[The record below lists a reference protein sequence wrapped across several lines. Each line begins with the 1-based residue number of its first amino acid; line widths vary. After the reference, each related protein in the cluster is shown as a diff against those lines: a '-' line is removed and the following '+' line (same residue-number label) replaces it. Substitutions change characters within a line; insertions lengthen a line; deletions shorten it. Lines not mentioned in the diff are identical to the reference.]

1 MTKITDL
8 TTKVTNGGTSERGRL
23 SADEYN
29 TLLSA
34 VQSHEE
40 SIASLEES
48 TIKNCGYFLTLE
60 ALQQAYPK
68 AGAGSK
74 AFVGANYPYAIYLW
88 DDSASAWVDS
98 GATGGE
104 ETVKLED
111 YYTKENVDEKVAEL
125 ESEVSPLMTEKVDYT
140 EYKGKFIST
149 TLEWITSSSPVAYS
163 SPILVKR
170 GERMNAKLTGSTSMC
185 VMAKADADGN
195 LLDKLYLG
203 NNSEEN
209 YLYEAHE
216 DSYIVICYY
225 YTTEYDIVKTSL
237 LSNIYNKIDNAVDAF
252 NNTMEKYELQPA
264 ITQGFFINSSLQP
277 QATSGTFCYTEPI
290 LVKAYSTL
298 IAKIYSSSISI
309 SLAKSDE
316 YGNLLEAIRKG
327 NGEEQEIHYTPQED
341 TYVVM
346 SYNWY
351 YDAAFSVVNY
361 LSDELAK
368 MANSINTATK
378 DNGISEIFA
387 FKEIHP
393 IENNGKFFTY
403 DGNILTTSQP
413 FCITE
418 PIKLEAGDA
427 ILITASSSAICSLV
441 TEVTKEGDFIKSLVV
456 GDNNEI
462 SKGFIAPSPMYV
474 SLSYN
479 YDNSKKITL
488 GTTRGRG
495 YVASIISMTDL
506 EDRYYDYAQ
515 KAYFAGNGIWK
526 SKTIEIADN
535 AMITFGT
542 QSPVV
547 SSNTALLTFLNAEGD
562 YITHVKGFSQTSLRL
577 DGSITAP
584 FGTRYIVV
592 QNTSAYINQTTI
604 IISTPTTTSV
614 NDRYDTFRDLV
625 YNYTQEGRVGV
636 SAKLY
641 ANAVDLHIPMRKEEG
656 LTYPFFDVNTAISQ
670 YETEDKRVL
679 TDGLLQQCGA
689 EISFSPE
696 DSNYTRIVIGKDSE
710 DIFYV
715 AYLEAQ
721 GKNGS
726 SAQRKLEY
734 TADFKEFKT
743 LWKDSTLS
751 QGEGLIVPNIGNI
764 KPLQIREMADG
775 SLIVAVDFYDFS
787 ESGTDNAGN
796 KGANSY
802 LGYFRINAEKTSIVQ
817 CVGIDLQGKESKVI
831 GTHEAL
837 NGYYVKAGC
846 YDWHM
851 SVHGSKILVSEYGS
865 RDPLTDWGRVWYS
878 EDNGLT
884 WREVFRAID
893 HYQDGVGE
901 ETITQTHIHGVMID
915 TYTDNLFVIAG
926 ENNSNIFYSS
936 DKGKIWQVIPIR
948 RQLLDNQNL
957 TYMQVVNGMPFK
969 NCIIFGSDLM
979 NFGGFL
985 RLNRLKDGGFSELEY
1000 AYAAYPFKYAGT
1012 KYCAGGA
1019 YRRDMSTPFLMCITR
1034 ENMES
1039 TESANEGLMQSH
1051 LGRIVASY
1059 DGYKFYEIWKD
1070 DTYGSHSVIVKGE
1083 QAARN
1088 FCYCTRDMTAWLCNN
1103 GNLVLK
1109 YAGREHVY
1117 LGSTDYTA
1125 GYGDFCSRVKIFK
1138 KVENLLK

>member
-1 MTKITDL
+1 MKLNSIPKSGLWDGIVDFINENFSKID
-8 TTKVTNGGTSERGRL
+8 TS
-23 SADEYN
+23 
-29 TLLSA
+29 
-34 VQSHEE
+34 VE
-40 SIASLEES
+40 SLKDA
-48 TIKNCGYFLTLE
+48 TVKNCGYFSTLE

-74 AFVGANYPYAIYLW
+74 AYVGTNYPYAIYLW
-88 DDSASAWVDS
+88 NTASSAWVDS
-98 GATGGE
+98 GTTGGE
-104 ETVKLED
+104 ENVKLED
-111 YYTKENVDEKVAEL
+111 FYTKTETDEKITEL

-149 TLEWITSSSPVAYS
+149 TLGWETSSSPVAYS
-163 SPILVKR
+163 SPILVKK
-170 GERMNAKLTGSTSMC
+170 GERLVAKLTGSNVIC
-185 VMAKADADGN
+185 VMAKSDSEGN
-195 LLDKLYLG
+195 LLEKIYLG
-203 NNSEEN
+203 DGTTHN
-209 YLYEAHE
+209 YLYEPKE
-216 DSYIVICYY
+216 DTYVIICYY
-225 YTTEYDIVKTSL
+225 YTAVYSVVKSPILSSVYNDITEARIIYDKA
-237 LSNIYNKIDNAVDAF
+237 IDR
-252 NNTMEKYELQPA
+252 TELHPA
-264 ITQGFFINSSLQP
+264 TTQGFFINSSLQP
-277 QATSGTFCYTEPI
+277 QSTSGTYCYTEPI
-290 LVKAYSTL
+290 LIKAYSTL
-298 IAKIYSSSISI
+298 IAKIYSSAISI
-309 SLAKSDE
+309 SLAKSDAH
-316 YGNLLEAIRKG
+316 GNLLEVIEKG
-327 NGEEQEIHYTPQED
+327 NGEEQEIRYTPKED

-351 YDAAFSVVNY
+351 YDATFSVVGY
-361 LSDELAK
+361 LSDELVK
-368 MANSINTATK
+368 MANSINTASK
-378 DNGISEIFA
+378 ANGISEIFS

-393 IENNGKFFTY
+393 IENNGKFVTY

-427 ILITASSSAICSLV
+427 ILITASSSSITSLI
-441 TEVTKEGDFIKSLVV
+441 TEVTKQGEFIKSLVV
-456 GDNNEI
+456 GDYNEI

-479 YDNSKKITL
+479 YDYSKKIAL

-506 EDRYYDYAQ
+506 EDRYYDYSQ

-562 YITHVKGFSQTSLRL
+562 YITHVKGYSQTSLRL
-577 DGSITAP
+577 EGVITAP
-584 FGTRYIVV
+584 FGSKYVVV

-604 IISTPTTTSV
+604 IISTPHSV
-614 NDRYDTFRDLV
+614 SPSDRYDSFNDMMYRCP
-625 YNYTQEGRVGV
+625 QEGRVGV
-636 SAKLY
+636 SVKLY
-641 ANAVDLHIPMRKEEG
+641 ANTNNLHIPMRKEEG

-679 TDGLLQQCGA
+679 TDGMLQACGT
-689 EISFSPE
+689 EVSFSPTDE
-696 DSNYTRIVIGKDSE
+696 NYTRIVIGKDSE
-710 DIFYV
+710 DVFYI

-721 GKNGS
+721 GKNGN

-734 TADFKEFKT
+734 TTDFKEFKT

-751 QGEGLIVPNIGNI
+751 QGEGLVVPNIGNI

-787 ESGTDNAGN
+787 ESGTDGAGN

-802 LGYFRINAEKTSIVQ
+802 LGYFRINAERTIITQ
-817 CVGIDLQGKESKVI
+817 CVGIDLDGKESKVI

-865 RDPLTDWGRVWYS
+865 RDPRTDWGRVWYS

-884 WREVFRAID
+884 WREAFRAIE
-893 HYQDGVGE
+893 HYQDGVADGE
-901 ETITQTHIHGVMID
+901 VISQTHIHGVMID

-926 ENNSNIFYSS
+926 ENNSNIFYSNN
-936 DKGKIWQVIPIR
+936 KGKSWQVIPIR
-948 RQLLDNQNL
+948 RQLLGNQNL
-957 TYMQVVNGMPFK
+957 SYMQVVNGMPFK
-969 NCIIFGSDLM
+969 SCIIFGSDLM

-985 RLNRLKDGGFSELEY
+985 RINRLRDGGFSELEY
-1000 AYAAYPFKYAGT
+1000 AHATYPFKFAGT

-1059 DGYKFYEIWKD
+1059 DGYKFYELWKD
-1070 DTYGSHSVIVKGE
+1070 DTFGSHSVIVNGE
-1083 QAARN
+1083 QTTRK

-1109 YAGREHVY
+1109 YSGREHVY
-1117 LGSTDYTA
+1117 LGSTDYIA
-1125 GYGDFCSRVKIFK
+1125 GYGDFCSRVRIFK